1 MSEQDRFSFS
11 RELLI
16 TICGTLCLSFIEL
29 NVKVQKAAL
38 LPCLGN
44 NPA

>member
-11 RELLI
+11 HEPLI
-16 TICGTLCLSFIEL
+16 NICGTLYLSFIKL

-38 LPCLGN
+38 LPCLDN